1 MPINTNPA
9 TPLGLTIQSAAM
21 FSILS
26 LFGKEQQAI
35 NGYDLTIV
43 RFRDV
48 TAKSGTKSAGADLPA
63 YSVYLPSVEAEINDL
78 LNSDAVSSTKTALA
92 SVIAIAVSDE
102 RRNVVRSRVLS
113 LVAEKASVAGTAI
126 DWSSCSVAQCLT
138 NIVTASESSK
148 LTKESIEDWFN
159 SSVVESVVER
169 GIEICT
175 ARTLDASSA
184 EGKSLIAA
192 ISNNYLAKYLKAAST
207 VPGWQ
212 LEEGDALALMLAR
225 VRTAGK
231 LGDVGNAVFA
241 KIGTFL
247 RSTRSKVEL

>member
-1 MPINTNPA
+1 MNTSTSIHP
-9 TPLGLTIQSAAM
+9 AAM
-21 FSILS
+21 FSLLA
-26 LFGKEQQAI
+26 LFGKEQQSI
-35 NGYDLTIV
+35 NGYDLTVV

-63 YSVYLPSVEAEINDL
+63 YSVYLPSVTAEIDGLINP
-78 LNSDAVSSTKTALA
+78 DAVDSTKAALA
-92 SVIAIAVSDE
+92 SVLAVVIGDE

-113 LVAEKASVAGTAI
+113 LVAEKTSVAGTAF
-126 DWSSCSVAQCLT
+126 DWSSCTVAQCLI

-159 SSVVESVVER
+159 SSVMESVVER
-169 GIEICT
+169 GIEICQQ
-175 ARTLDASSA
+175 RNLDPTSA

-192 ISNNYLAKYLKAAST
+192 ISNNYLGKYLKAAST

-212 LEEGDALALMLAR
+212 LEEGDALALMLGR
-225 VRTAGK
+225 VKTAGK
-231 LGDVGNAVFA
+231 LSDVGAAVFA

-247 RSTRSKVEL
+247 RVTRSKVEL